1 MERTIEEQNFFDKQI
16 EKEMNDDRIYQEEQ
30 QKKQQEMANRRMKKA
45 KIKCSEFLKLLEKY
59 DPEKAKNTSLGNR
72 INSEVTNCYY
82 HANECNYCNEK
93 LKEAREEYIQY
104 LRKKR

>member
-72 INSEVTNCYY
+72 INSEVTN
-82 HANECNYCNEK
+82 
-93 LKEAREEYIQY
+93 
-104 LRKKR
+104 